1 MNCMVQQIAPICLSV
16 GTEQTVRSNGA
27 IHCALHLL
35 KGLRVQIRTYNRIAR
50 LYDILDLPF
59 EYGRYKPLRRV
70 LFDGLNGTLL
80 DAGVGTGRN
89 FPFYPD
95 GSKVT
100 GIDLSPAML
109 DHARRRRDKLGTAV
123 DLREMNVME
132 MDFADDSFDGII
144 STFLFCVLDAKHQ
157 QPALEELRRVCRPG
171 GTIRILEYAISENP
185 LQRFIMKLWAP
196 WVRFAYGA
204 EFDRH
209 TEQYLEAAGLDLVE
223 KKFLYKDI
231 IKLLSVQPKAS

>member
-1 MNCMVQQIAPICLSV
+1 M
-16 GTEQTVRSNGA
+16 
-27 IHCALHLL
+27 
-35 KGLRVQIRTYNRIAR
+35 KTYNHIAWF
-50 LYDILDLPF
+50 YDILDLPF

-109 DHARRRRDKLGTAV
+109 DRARRRREKFGIEV
-123 DLREMNVME
+123 DLREMNVMK
-132 MDFADDSFDGII
+132 MDFADDSFDAII
-144 STFLFCVLDAKHQ
+144 STFLFCVLNAEHQ
-157 QPALEELRRVCRPG
+157 QPALEELGRVCRPG
-171 GTIRILEYAISENP
+171 GIIHILEYAISENP
-185 LQRFIMKLWAP
+185 LRRFIMKLWAP

-204 EFDRH
+204 EFDRK

-223 KKFLYKDI
+223 TKFLYKDI
-231 IKLLSVQPKAS
+231 IKLLSVQPKSTNF

>member
-1 MNCMVQQIAPICLSV
+1 MVKEIAATGVS
-16 GTEQTVRSNGA
+16 GRSIGKQNIYDG
-27 IHCALHLL
+27 
-35 KGLRVQIRTYNRIAR
+35 IAR
-50 LYDILDLPF
+50 FYDIFDLPF
-59 EYGRYKPLRRV
+59 EHARYRPLRRV
-70 LFDGLNGTLL
+70 LLDGLSGTLL
-80 DAGVGTGRN
+80 DAGVGTGCN

-109 DHARRRRDKLGTAV
+109 DRARRRKDKLGTAV

-144 STFLFCVLDAKHQ
+144 STFLFCVLDAEHQ
-157 QPALEELRRVCRPG
+157 QPALEELRRVCHPG

-223 KKFLYKDI
+223 MKFLYKDI
-231 IKLLSVQPKAS
+231 IKLLTVRPRDS

>member
-1 MNCMVQQIAPICLSV
+1 MKKKI
-16 GTEQTVRSNGA
+16 
-27 IHCALHLL
+27 
-35 KGLRVQIRTYNRIAR
+35 YNRIAR

-59 EYGRYKPLRRV
+59 EHGRYRPLRAE
-70 LFDGLNGTLL
+70 LFKGLKGALL

-89 FPFYPD
+89 FSFYPE

-100 GIDLSPAML
+100 GIDLSTAML
-109 DHARRRRDKLGTAV
+109 ERARQRRDKLGTAI
-123 DLREMNVME
+123 DLREMDVME
-132 MDFADDSFDGII
+132 MDFADDSFDAII
-144 STFLFCVLDAKHQ
+144 STFLFCVLDAGHQ

-171 GTIRILEYAISENP
+171 GAIRILEYAISEKP

-209 TEQYLEAAGLDLVE
+209 TEQYFEAAGLDLVE
-223 KKFLYKDI
+223 KKFLYKDV
-231 IKLLSVQPKAS
+231 IKLLSVQPRCSTDR

>member
-1 MNCMVQQIAPICLSV
+1 VKKKI
-16 GTEQTVRSNGA
+16 
-27 IHCALHLL
+27 
-35 KGLRVQIRTYNRIAR
+35 YNRIAR

-59 EYGRYKPLRRV
+59 EHGRYKPVRRV
-70 LFDGLNGTLL
+70 LFKELNGALL

-89 FPFYPD
+89 FPFYPE
-95 GSKVT
+95 GSKIT

-109 DHARRRRDKLGTAV
+109 DRARQRREKLGTAV
-123 DLREMNVME
+123 DLHEMNVMK
-132 MDFADDSFDGII
+132 MDFADNSFDGIV
-144 STFLFCVLDAKHQ
+144 STFLFCVLDAGHQ

-171 GTIRILEYAISENP
+171 GTIHILEYAISEKP
-185 LQRFIMKLWAP
+185 LQHFKMKLWAP

-231 IKLLSVQPKAS
+231 IKLLTVQPKAS

>member
-1 MNCMVQQIAPICLSV
+1 M
-16 GTEQTVRSNGA
+16 
-27 IHCALHLL
+27 
-35 KGLRVQIRTYNRIAR
+35 KTYNHIAR

-109 DHARRRRDKLGTAV
+109 NRARQRREKLGIAV
-123 DLREMNVME
+123 DLREMNVMK
-132 MDFADDSFDGII
+132 M
-144 STFLFCVLDAKHQ
+144 
-157 QPALEELRRVCRPG
+157 R
-171 GTIRILEYAISENP
+171 
-185 LQRFIMKLWAP
+185 
-196 WVRFAYGA
+196 
-204 EFDRH
+204 
-209 TEQYLEAAGLDLVE
+209 
-223 KKFLYKDI
+223 
-231 IKLLSVQPKAS
+231 

>member
-1 MNCMVQQIAPICLSV
+1 M
-16 GTEQTVRSNGA
+16 QT
-27 IHCALHLL
+27 
-35 KGLRVQIRTYNRIAR
+35 KTYKSIAR

-59 EYGRYKPLRRV
+59 EHGRYKPLRRV
-70 LFDGLNGTLL
+70 LFSGLKGELL

-95 GSKVT
+95 GSRVT

-109 DHARRRRDKLGTAV
+109 DRAMQRRDRMGIAV
-123 DLREMNVME
+123 DLRQMNVMK

-144 STFLFCVLDAKHQ
+144 STFLFCVLDTACQ
-157 QPALEELRRVCRPG
+157 QPALEELCRVCRPD
-171 GTIRILEYAISENP
+171 GTIHILEYDISENP
-185 LQRFIMKLWAP
+185 MRRFIMKLWAP

-204 EFDRH
+204 EFNRN
-209 TEQYLEAAGLDLVE
+209 TEQYLDAAGLDLIE

-231 IKLLSVQPKAS
+231 IKLLSVRPKKTTVN

>member
-1 MNCMVQQIAPICLSV
+1 VQTNS
-16 GTEQTVRSNGA
+16 
-27 IHCALHLL
+27 
-35 KGLRVQIRTYNRIAR
+35 YDRIAR

-59 EYGRYKPLRRV
+59 EHGRYKPLRRM

-89 FPFYPD
+89 FPFYPND
-95 GSKVT
+95 SKII
-100 GIDLSPAML
+100 GIDFSPAML
-109 DHARRRRDKLGTAV
+109 DRARRRRDKLGTVV

-132 MDFADDSFDGII
+132 TEFADDSIDGIVA
-144 STFLFCVLDAKHQ
+144 TFLFCVLDAEHQ
-157 QPALEELRRVCRPG
+157 RPALEELRRVCRPG
-171 GTIRILEYAISENP
+171 GTIRILEYAISEKP

-204 EFDRH
+204 EFDRD
-209 TEQYLEAAGLDLVE
+209 TEQYLNAAGLDLVE

-231 IKLLSVQPKAS
+231 IKLLSVQPKAP

>member
-1 MNCMVQQIAPICLSV
+1 MPPTTNRYAYWLTSL
-16 GTEQTVRSNGA
+16 VRSRFQRRSMSK
-27 IHCALHLL
+27 L
-35 KGLRVQIRTYNRIAR
+35 KTYNRIAR

-59 EYGRYKPLRRV
+59 EHVRYKPLRRV
-70 LFDGLNGTLL
+70 LFDGLSGTLL

-109 DHARRRRDKLGTAV
+109 DRARQRKNKLGTAV
-123 DLREMNVME
+123 ELREMNVME
-132 MDFADDSFDGII
+132 TDFADDSFDGII
-144 STFLFCVLDAKHQ
+144 ATFLFCVLDTEHQ
-157 QPALEELRRVCRPG
+157 RPALAELRRVCCPG
-171 GTIRILEYAISENP
+171 GTIRILEYALPKNP
-185 LQRFIMKLWAP
+185 RQRFIMKLWAP

-223 KKFLYKDI
+223 KKFVFKDI
-231 IKLLSVQPKAS
+231 IKLLTVRPSMAGLPVERNAADA

>member
-1 MNCMVQQIAPICLSV
+1 M
-16 GTEQTVRSNGA
+16 
-27 IHCALHLL
+27 
-35 KGLRVQIRTYNRIAR
+35 KTYNHIAWF
-50 LYDILDLPF
+50 YDILDLPF

-109 DHARRRRDKLGTAV
+109 DRARRRREKFGIEV
-123 DLREMNVME
+123 DLREMNVMK
-132 MDFADDSFDGII
+132 MDFADDSFDAII
-144 STFLFCVLDAKHQ
+144 STFLFCVLNAEHQ
-157 QPALEELRRVCRPG
+157 QPALEELGRVCRPG
-171 GTIRILEYAISENP
+171 GIIHILEYAISENP
-185 LQRFIMKLWAP
+185 LRRFIMKLWAP
-196 WVRFAYGA
+196 WVRFVYGA
-204 EFDRH
+204 EFDRK

-223 KKFLYKDI
+223 TKFLYKDI
-231 IKLLSVQPKAS
+231 IKLLSVQPKSTNF

>member
-1 MNCMVQQIAPICLSV
+1 MRHRLGRKYHWQM
-16 GTEQTVRSNGA
+16 
-27 IHCALHLL
+27 
-35 KGLRVQIRTYNRIAR
+35 KTYNHIAR

-109 DHARRRRDKLGTAV
+109 NRARQRREKLGIAV
-123 DLREMNVME
+123 DLREMNVMK
-132 MDFADDSFDGII
+132 MDFADDSFDAII
-144 STFLFCVLDAKHQ
+144 STFLFCALNAEHQ
-157 QPALEELRRVCRPG
+157 QSALEELGRVCRPG
-171 GTIRILEYAISENP
+171 GIIRILEYAISKNP
-185 LQRFIMKLWAP
+185 LRRFIMKLWAP

-204 EFDRH
+204 EFDRK

-223 KKFLYKDI
+223 TKFLYKDI
-231 IKLLSVQPKAS
+231 IKLLSVQPKSTEKLAEMA

>member
-1 MNCMVQQIAPICLSV
+1 M
-16 GTEQTVRSNGA
+16 
-27 IHCALHLL
+27 
-35 KGLRVQIRTYNRIAR
+35 KTYNHIAWF
-50 LYDILDLPF
+50 YDILDLPF

-80 DAGVGTGRN
+80 DAGVGTGRD

-109 DHARRRRDKLGTAV
+109 DRARRRREKFGIEV
-123 DLREMNVME
+123 DLREMNVMK
-132 MDFADDSFDGII
+132 MDFADDSFDAII
-144 STFLFCVLDAKHQ
+144 STFLFCVLNAEHQ
-157 QPALEELRRVCRPG
+157 QPALEELGRVCRPG
-171 GTIRILEYAISENP
+171 GIIHILEYAISENP
-185 LQRFIMKLWAP
+185 LRRFIMKLWAP

-204 EFDRH
+204 EFDRK

-223 KKFLYKDI
+223 TKFLYKDI
-231 IKLLSVQPKAS
+231 IKLLSVQPKSTNF